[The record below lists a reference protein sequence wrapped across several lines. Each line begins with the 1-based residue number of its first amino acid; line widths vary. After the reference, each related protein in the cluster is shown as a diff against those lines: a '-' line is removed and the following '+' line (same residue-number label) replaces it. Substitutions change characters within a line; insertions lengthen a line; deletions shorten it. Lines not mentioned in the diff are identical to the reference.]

1 MNFKDDA
8 LDERLNSINQKFIE
22 DIKKLTQKTFEQL
35 EDTKYELTNICSL
48 NMQEKKIFFKKFFE
62 KKYNMIPK
70 IQIVPENNNNNDLNY
85 FINVVLFIF
94 ANLENVAQFCLEEKY
109 KEILKKLDNNNN
121 NNFIVLFIDL
131 IKNMYI
137 TKNNNINIEPI
148 HNFLK
153 SELNK
158 DFISY
163 LCQNP
168 SILIN
173 KLLEYLYKD
182 IKKTNERNIIKNNF
196 LSTLKTMKFCTK
208 CKLLIE
214 IQTEKKFV
222 MNLYLKETI
231 NKKIHEEMKSILK
244 PLLLDEQLET
254 KKFPCLTCKQDM
266 TVYRTIENPKNYL
279 IFNIEKSEKL
289 KNPIKMKYSTN
300 LKLTEVKNEK
310 EYEFEYELI
319 MALTDKKTNVLNPK
333 DNNNIINEQYNCALY
348 FKNFIKDDW
357 HRLINGKYEHF
368 KGNIKNELNEKKP
381 NILIYKKKFRK

>member
-222 MNLYLKETI
+222 TNLYLKETI
-231 NKKIHEEMKSILK
+231 NKEIHEEMKSILK

>member
-70 IQIVPENNNNNDLNY
+70 IQIVPENNDNNDLNY

-231 NKKIHEEMKSILK
+231 NKEIHEEMKSILK

-333 DNNNIINEQYNCALY
+333 DNNNIINEQYNCSLY

-357 HRLINGKYEHF
+357 HKLINGKYEHF

>member
-8 LDERLNSINQKFIE
+8 LDERLNLINQKFIE
-22 DIKKLTQKTFEQL
+22 DMKKLTQKTLEQL

-231 NKKIHEEMKSILK
+231 NKEIHEEMKSILK

-319 MALTDKKTNVLNPK
+319 MALTDKKTNVLNSK

-357 HRLINGKYEHF
+357 HRLINGKYENF

>member
-35 EDTKYELTNICSL
+35 EDTKYELTNICNL

-231 NKKIHEEMKSILK
+231 NKQIHEEMKSILK

>member
-85 FINVVLFIF
+85 FINVVLFMF

-231 NKKIHEEMKSILK
+231 NKQIHEEMKSILK

-333 DNNNIINEQYNCALY
+333 DNNNIINEQYNCAFY

-357 HRLINGKYEHF
+357 HSLINGKYEHF

>member
-121 NNFIVLFIDL
+121 NFIVLFIDL

-231 NKKIHEEMKSILK
+231 NKEIHEEMKSILK

-319 MALTDKKTNVLNPK
+319 MALTDKKTNVLNSK

>member
-70 IQIVPENNNNNDLNY
+70 IQIVPENNNDNGLNY

-94 ANLENVAQFCLEEKY
+94 ANLENLAQFCMEEKY

-163 LCQNP
+163 FCQNP

-279 IFNIEKSEKL
+279 IFNIETSEKL

-319 MALTDKKTNVLNPK
+319 MALTDKKANVLNPK

>member
-70 IQIVPENNNNNDLNY
+70 IQIVPENNNNDLNY

-254 KKFPCLTCKQDM
+254 KKFACLTCKQDM

>member
-137 TKNNNINIEPI
+137 AKNNNINIEPI

-222 MNLYLKETI
+222 TNLYLKETI

>member
-231 NKKIHEEMKSILK
+231 NKEIHEEMKSILK

-279 IFNIEKSEKL
+279 IFNIETSEKL

>member
-70 IQIVPENNNNNDLNY
+70 IQIVPENNNDNGLNY

-231 NKKIHEEMKSILK
+231 NKQIHEEMKSILK

>member
-231 NKKIHEEMKSILK
+231 NKQIHEEMKSILK
-244 PLLLDEQLET
+244 PLLLGEQLET